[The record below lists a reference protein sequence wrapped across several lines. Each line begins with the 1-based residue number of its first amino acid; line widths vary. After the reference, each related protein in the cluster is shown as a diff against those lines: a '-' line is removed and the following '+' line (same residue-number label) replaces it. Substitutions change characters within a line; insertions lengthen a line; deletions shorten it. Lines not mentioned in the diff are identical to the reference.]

1 MILHAVKRRSQIPRI
16 VILLASL
23 SILTSF
29 NMLLLTPGVLAK
41 EVKNDTLKEPAKS
54 KEDLKARETTREKS
68 SSEFKAW
75 EKQAPENVADLLA
88 IQARVQGVWADV
100 RGAIVGV
107 KAHEGEGSG
116 VVVTKD
122 GYVLT
127 AGHVSGEP
135 GRLVELH
142 FQDGRIVTAE
152 TLGMSTIA
160 DTGMCKIQEDGVFPF
175 VEMAEP
181 YSYKVG
187 SWCIAIGNPN
197 GYDAERGFVLRTGRI
212 ISADKNTI
220 RTDCKI
226 VGGDSGG
233 PLFDLDGKVIGI
245 HSRISM
251 NNEDNFHATIGAFAK
266 NWEKLQ
272 EGREIKRVSR
282 GKRGHLGVIPA
293 RYKGEGVL
301 VQNVGPGSS
310 AARSGIKSGDI
321 IVGLDGEAI
330 QDVDDLKEAISMR
343 KVDEEIVIRVKRG
356 DEEVDIKVVLLRRGE

>member
-1 MILHAVKRRSQIPRI
+1 MNPLVVTRLPERFRHLAVFTSLNGLFVSALSVFFLAETALGIEEIPPPGI
-16 VILLASL
+16 TATSASSL
-23 SILTSF
+23 
-29 NMLLLTPGVLAK
+29 
-41 EVKNDTLKEPAKS
+41 PAWDKKS
-54 KEDLKARETTREKS
+54 
-68 SSEFKAW
+68 
-75 EKQAPENVADLLA
+75 PESVADLLA
-88 IQARVQGVWADV
+88 IQARVQKVWGDV
-100 RGAIVGV
+100 SSAIVGV

-152 TLGMSTIA
+152 TLGMSTVA
-160 DTGMCKIQEDGVFPF
+160 DTGMCKIQGDGEFPF

-181 YSYKVG
+181 DSYKVG

-197 GYDAERGFVLRTGRI
+197 GYDPERGLVLRTGRV
-212 ISADKNTI
+212 ISADRNTI

-251 NNEDNFHATIGAFAK
+251 NNEDNFHATIEAFAK
-266 NWEKLQ
+266 DWEKLQ
-272 EGREIKRVSR
+272 DGREIKRVSQA
-282 GKRGHLGVIPA
+282 KRGHLGVIPG
-293 RYKGEGVL
+293 RSKGDGVL
-301 VQNVGPGSS
+301 VQNVGSGS
-310 AARSGIKSGDI
+310 AAQISGIKSGD
-321 IVGLDGEAI
+321 VVVRVDD
-330 QDVDDLKEAISMR
+330 DVINNTDDLKEAISMR

-356 DEEVDIKVVLLRRGE
+356 DEEIDIKVILLRRGE